1 MQLMKSKDGGFTY
14 VYSITD
20 VERLEGYG
28 WRKADP
34 SEQVKQPKVVAP
46 TVVTQGVAEPERFV
60 PVGEQP
66 TSPPPKKK
74 PGRPFK
80 AK

>member
-1 MQLMKSKDGGFTY
+1 MQLMKSADGGFTY

-34 SEQVKQPKVVAP
+34 SEQVKAGVVVPSLDVAA
-46 TVVTQGVAEPERFV
+46 VVVKTLEVEV
-60 PVGEQP
+60 
-66 TSPPPKKK
+66 KKK
-74 PGRPFK
+74 PGRPK

>member
-1 MQLMKSKDGGFTY
+1 MQLMKSADGGFTY

-34 SEQVKQPKVVAP
+34 SEQVKAGVVTDVAP
-46 TVVTQGVAEPERFV
+46 VVVKTLEVEV
-60 PVGEQP
+60 D
-66 TSPPPKKK
+66 PPKKK
-74 PGRPFK
+74 PGRPK

>member
-1 MQLMKSKDGGFTY
+1 MQLMKSADGGFTY

-34 SEQVKQPKVVAP
+34 SEQVKPGKEVAP
-46 TVVTQGVAEPERFV
+46 VEVAPE
-60 PVGEQP
+60 VGERISLP
-66 TSPPPKKK
+66 EGWDAPKKK
-74 PGRPFK
+74 PGRPK

>member
-1 MQLMKSKDGGFTY
+1 MYLMKSADGGFTY

-34 SEQVKQPKVVAP
+34 SEQVKAGDVAP
-46 TVVTQGVAEPERFV
+46 VVVKTLEVEV
-60 PVGEQP
+60 D
-66 TSPPPKKK
+66 PPKKK
-74 PGRPFK
+74 PGRPK